1 MPTTMKM
8 QKISNRPQR
17 YEACIIREG
26 DLDLSL
32 PIPNAIINPRI
43 PTRVVLNNKTLTVFT
58 TVVGIS

>member
-1 MPTTMKM
+1 MPTIMKM
-8 QKISNRPQR
+8 QNISNRPQR

-26 DLDLSL
+26 DLDLALS
-32 PIPNAIINPRI
+32 IPNAIINPRI